1 MSELRSAFQCA
12 FRQRSFVVALVVMV
26 IAAAT
31 LNSAV
36 AFLQMHF
43 HKKAVALRVHSLKE
57 GIPQKL
63 GRWVMVSKDQAIDPE
78 IEQVLLTREYVFR
91 DYVDS
96 FKVSQAE
103 IDLMQNAGAQERDS
117 KLSELQKS
125 NPAAVIRVGVT
136 YYTGL
141 VDTVAHVPERCY
153 VADGFEVK
161 QYEEQTATLGN
172 YPDGSPRD
180 VTFRFVGFEDQAGL
194 VHVERVARNVGYV
207 FHCNG
212 SYTSSPFEV
221 RGRLQNLLEPYGYY
235 AKIEMMTAA
244 PLPIG
249 LYHNVFDANN
259 HDASIAAMESFLKE
273 ALPEIEKC
281 LPDWKAL
288 HAKQNTTLRSH

>member
-1 MSELRSAFQCA
+1 
-12 FRQRSFVVALVVMV
+12 
-26 IAAAT
+26 
-31 LNSAV
+31 
-36 AFLQMHF
+36 MHL
-43 HKKAVALRVHSLKE
+43 HKKPVALRVNSLKE

-63 GRWVMVSKDQAIDPE
+63 GRWVMVSHDQAIDPE
-78 IEQVLLTREYVFR
+78 IEQVLSTNEYVFR

-96 FKVSQAE
+96 KKIGDAE
-103 IDLMQNAGAQERDS
+103 IDLLKNAPVAERES
-117 KLSELQKS
+117 KLSDLQKS
-125 NPAAVIRVGVT
+125 TPSAVIRVGVT

-161 QYEEQTATLGN
+161 DYEKVPVTLGT
-172 YPDGSPRD
+172 YPDGSPRSL
-180 VTFRFVGFEDQAGL
+180 TFRFVGFEDQAGL

-212 SYTSSPFEV
+212 SYTSDPFEV
-221 RGRLQNLLEPYGYY
+221 RARLQNLLEPYGYY

-244 PLPIG
+244 PLPVG

-273 ALPEIEKC
+273 TLPDIEKC

-288 HAKQNTTLRSH
+288 HAKETKTQASH